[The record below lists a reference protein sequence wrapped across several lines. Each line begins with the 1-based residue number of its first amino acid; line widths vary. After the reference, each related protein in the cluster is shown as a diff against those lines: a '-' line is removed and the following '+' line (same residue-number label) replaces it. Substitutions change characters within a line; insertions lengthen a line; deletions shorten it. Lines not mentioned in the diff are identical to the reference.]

1 MDGFRGIVNYCGFHD
16 LGYVGLDYTW
26 SNMQEGENRI
36 CLRLDRALA
45 SPEWSAKF
53 EGMKVHHLVDSTLD
67 HCALL
72 VSDSRARHRPRVRR
86 FHFEAHWAKREDC
99 KSIIEASWGFGMDL
113 STLEGMAENLRICAA
128 ELSRWNSAVYGQI
141 PKKIQD
147 KRNRLE
153 ALAMREK
160 DKELSLEI
168 NRLRGEI
175 NDLLDDEEM
184 YWGQRAKAHWL
195 KEGDKNTKFFH
206 AQAPE
211 RRKQNTIVG
220 IWDEQGRW
228 CDDEESIAQAA
239 ISYFDNI
246 YSSSH
251 PS

>member
-1 MDGFRGIVNYCGFHD
+1 
-16 LGYVGLDYTW
+16 
-26 SNMQEGENRI
+26 
-36 CLRLDRALA
+36 
-45 SPEWSAKF
+45 
-53 EGMKVHHLVDSTLD
+53 
-67 HCALL
+67 
-72 VSDSRARHRPRVRR
+72 
-86 FHFEAHWAKREDC
+86 
-99 KSIIEASWGFGMDL
+99 MDL
-113 STLEGMAENLRICAA
+113 STLEGIVENLRICAV
-128 ELSRWNSAVYGQI
+128 ELSRWNSTVYGQI

-153 ALAMREK
+153 ALAMWEE
-160 DKELSLEI
+160 DEELSLEI

-206 AQAPE
+206 AQASE